1 MGEIETTYDLPRNLT
16 IIKAVGK
23 MEPADFREWTASYYA
38 GTVTLHTLW
47 DLTRADLSNIQAD
60 DLRNDAHHTK
70 NLADVREGGKTAIVS
85 ANSLAYGMS
94 RMLEAF
100 YQIEKIPFDVEV
112 FHNLDD
118 ARAWLEA

>member
-16 IIKAVGK
+16 IITAVGK
-23 MEPADFREWTASYYA
+23 MDAADFREWTASYYA

-70 NLADVREGGKTAIVS
+70 NLADLRKGGQDGHRIREFPRVRYE
-85 ANSLAYGMS
+85 
-94 RMLEAF
+94 
-100 YQIEKIPFDVEV
+100 P
-112 FHNLDD
+112 D
-118 ARAWLEA
+118 AGSIL